1 MSTRYAYLDMKNL
14 PPGTLIRAGT
24 TIRDSRV
31 SVKNTT
37 VPPFLREN
45 NENIHL
51 TPAALMRSK
60 AKEFVNLAKMED
72 PAAFG

>member
-31 SVKNTT
+31 VTNFEEVLQTLIKISSGMTT
-37 VPPFLREN
+37 KELANSHFFERSQ
-45 NENIHL
+45 
-51 TPAALMRSK
+51 AADDQLH
-60 AKEFVNLAKMED
+60 
-72 PAAFG
+72 